1 MNILSRCA
9 GEVAAQVE
17 GMHDLADDT
26 HGGPRI
32 IEAVLRPGE
41 VDSCDPQIAAMC
53 LREDVVDCRRITFDT
68 VHRKSIAAPPRL
80 RPTIRNGILRRN
92 ERILRED
99 ESVDVL
105 KNIEDIEMLIV
116 IGGVNDDIGTLE
128 HQTNPCRAIGQRGS
142 VRT

>member
-1 MNILSRCA
+1 MY
-9 GEVAAQVE
+9 
-17 GMHDLADDT
+17 DLADDA
-26 HGGPRI
+26 HSGSRV

-80 RPTIRNGILRRN
+80 RPTIRDGILRRN
-92 ERILRED
+92 ERLLRED
-99 ESVDVL
+99 ESVDVLKNDVL

-116 IGGVNDDIGTLE
+116 IGALTMTSEPSNIRRI
-128 HQTNPCRAIGQRGS
+128 RAGS
-142 VRT
+142 SANEAVSARE